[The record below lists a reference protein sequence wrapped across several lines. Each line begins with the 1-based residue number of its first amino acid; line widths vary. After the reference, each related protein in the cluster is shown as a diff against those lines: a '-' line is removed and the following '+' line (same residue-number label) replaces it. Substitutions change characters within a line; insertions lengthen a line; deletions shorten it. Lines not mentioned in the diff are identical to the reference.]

1 MNTSAFA
8 AKRLARRAYADRMA
22 ERQFVRE
29 VLARK
34 ATPEVEASL
43 AAAAQRSHQARNA
56 AFLERFRTKAVAAAA

>member
-1 MNTSAFA
+1 MKTSSS
-8 AKRLARRAYADRMA
+8 AKRITRRAYADRMA

-34 ATPEVEASL
+34 VTPEVEAFL

-56 AFLERFRTKAVAAAA
+56 DFLERFRRQPDAVAA